1 MKRRIPNTAAAL
13 AVGALALLAPVRALA
28 QAAAPSTPV
37 TRVGVFDS
45 KRVFEGTEEGKRL
58 QKFLNDK
65 REELRASLG
74 SKQQEVRALEQKL
87 GEGEFTLAD
96 DKKAEIQK
104 EAQRKLVELNS
115 MEQEAKNNL
124 RLEVEDA
131 QAQLERKLVEV
142 VGELGREQ
150 GFAMILE
157 RNTQVVYAADAVDIT
172 SMVVERFNRKY
183 PGRPEGTPNAAATS
197 PGK

>member
-1 MKRRIPNTAAAL
+1 MTIRIPKQAATLAL
-13 AVGALALLAPVRALA
+13 GVLALLAPVHALA
-28 QAAAPSTPV
+28 QAATPV

-65 REELRASLG
+65 REELRANLG

-104 EAQRKLVELNS
+104 EAQRKMVELNS

-172 SMVVERFNRKY
+172 PDVVERFNRKY
-183 PGRPEGTPNAAATS
+183 PAGRADGTPATTS

>member
-1 MKRRIPNTAAAL
+1 MTIRIPKQAAAL
-13 AVGALALLAPVRALA
+13 AVGALILLAPFAALA
-28 QAAAPSTPV
+28 QAPTPV

-65 REELRASLG
+65 REELRANLG
-74 SKQQEVRALEQKL
+74 SKQQEIRALEQKL

-104 EAQRKLVELNS
+104 DAQRKLVELNS

-131 QAQLERKLVEV
+131 QAQLERKLVEI

-172 SMVVERFNRKY
+172 PEVVERFNRKY
-183 PGRPEGTPNAAATS
+183 PGSPEGTPKAAATS